1 VFTFLASAVSTLS
14 PLQTT
19 LGGPESEGGPVTGA
33 APLFVAIAEIELHLP
48 GARSLKDKRHDVRSL
63 VERLRHRLT
72 VLVVESDHQDLHQ
85 RAGLAVSALAT
96 EAEAARGTIVRALDL
111 VHESFPGVVLAEH
124 VSVVQVR

>member
-1 VFTFLASAVSTLS
+1 MFTFLASAVLPRTPFQVSR
-14 PLQTT
+14 
-19 LGGPESEGGPVTGA
+19 GGLDSEGGSVTGT
-33 APLFVAIAEIELHLP
+33 APLFVAVAEVELHLP

-85 RAGLAVSALAT
+85 RAGLALSALAT
-96 EAEAARGTIVRALDL
+96 EAEAARGTLMRALDL
-111 VHESFPGVVLAEH
+111 VHESFPGVVLDEH